1 MPGHKKVKIK
11 NDALQTFVDSF
22 KDSNHTTI
30 NSVDPQAV
38 LEVQQ
43 KVCINVKFSTEDY
56 RDTEICRVSTNSA
69 IMLAHF
75 GRGCG

>member
-11 NDALQTFVDSF
+11 KDALQNFVDSF
-22 KDSNHTTI
+22 KDSNHTII

-43 KVCINVKFSTEDY
+43 KVCIIVEF
-56 RDTEICRVSTNSA
+56 RVSKNSA
-69 IMLAHF
+69 IILAHF
-75 GRGCG
+75 GQGCG